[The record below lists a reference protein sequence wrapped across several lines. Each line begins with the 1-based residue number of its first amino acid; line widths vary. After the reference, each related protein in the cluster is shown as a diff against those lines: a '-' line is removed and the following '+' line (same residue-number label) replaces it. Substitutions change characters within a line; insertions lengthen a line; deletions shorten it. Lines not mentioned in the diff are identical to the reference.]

1 MGRYKS
7 KKGQRSVSG
16 SASAAVLLF
25 LLVLVGVFLFSKSNG
40 KEQTK
45 DSVKD
50 RPARFREVF
59 VRQPTQ
65 QKVNTGGVEFSVI
78 DEPLAKQAERYY
90 GAKP

>member
-1 MGRYKS
+1 MGHYIS
-7 KKGQRSVSG
+7 KKGLRSISG
-16 SASAAVLLF
+16 SAPVAVLLF
-25 LLVLVGVFLFSKSNG
+25 LLVLIGVFLFNKSNG
-40 KEQTK
+40 KEQVQ

-59 VRQPTQ
+59 VRPPAQ